1 VTPEIP
7 VIANEANSA
16 PVIASGA
23 KQSKDRG
30 DCRIIPERLERVFT
44 LPAKAANAQ
53 RSRSLDCFAPL
64 AMMGVGVVA
73 RKAQINRG
81 VPIAF
86 MLLAALFVASAPAH
100 AALRVCNKTRYL
112 LNFAVGYP
120 AGADFATEGWWTV
133 TPNTCATPIKG
144 PLKGRY
150 VYLYATDI
158 DANDVLKGSVSMC
171 IDRRKFQIFGIA
183 DCWRRGLQAVNF
195 AEVDTMS
202 APDWTAYLNDVG
214 K

>member
-1 VTPEIP
+1 MRETSAVVAGERREACGRGARLGKCWLAIP
-7 VIANEANSA
+7 ALAVLLAS
-16 PVIASGA
+16 SGA
-23 KQSKDRG
+23 AD
-30 DCRIIPERLERVFT
+30 
-44 LPAKAANAQ
+44 
-53 RSRSLDCFAPL
+53 
-64 AMMGVGVVA
+64 
-73 RKAQINRG
+73 
-81 VPIAF
+81 
-86 MLLAALFVASAPAH
+86 

-112 LNFAVGYP
+112 LNFAVGYN
-120 AGADFATEGWWTV
+120 AIADFATEGWWSV

-144 PLKGRY
+144 PLKGRF

-195 AEVDTMS
+195 AEIDTQS
-202 APDWTAYLNDVG
+202 SPDWTAFLNDAG